1 MAEKKKKKP
10 KKPML
15 KFPRRMQKKLLVMF
29 GIIACMLVGL
39 IARIMYIEYTSGEK
53 YEKIVLSQQE
63 YDSKIIP
70 YQRGDIVDSKGTVMA
85 TSIAVYNVILDC
97 SVLTSDED
105 YIEPTISALV
115 QCFPELTEDQL
126 YGYVRDK
133 ADSRYIVLIKKASYD
148 EIQPFVE
155 MQEAEDEKGRSVNP
169 NIKGVWFEKEYQRE
183 YPYGS
188 LASSV
193 IGFTAAGNVGVNGLE
208 NYYNDT
214 LNGINGREYGYLN
227 TDNNFEKTIEQAVN
241 GNNIVST
248 IDVNI
253 QSIVEA
259 KIAEFNAAYTNA
271 YREGDAG
278 ATHIGVVIMN
288 PNNGDVL
295 AMANYPNFD
304 LSNPRDLSAYYTE
317 EELAAMDD
325 DAKMDL
331 LNTLW
336 QNFCVSYTYEPGSTA
351 KPFTVAAGLETG
363 KLTGD
368 ETYYC
373 DGYELVGNDQRRV
386 NCVNRSGHGM
396 QTLEQTLMNSC
407 NDALMQMSYV
417 IGAAAFTEY
426 QQIFG
431 FGQKTNI
438 DLPGETRTD
447 SLIYTE
453 ENMTVIDLATNS
465 FGQNFNTTMIQ
476 LASGY
481 CSLIN
486 GGYLYQPR
494 LVQRITDESGNTV
507 QEMTPTLLR
516 QTVSESTSET
526 LKQYMYSTVTSG
538 TAVTAK
544 VDGYSMGGKTG
555 TAQKAGRD
563 GVNYLVSFIGFA
575 PVEDPQL
582 VIYCV
587 VDEPNAEEQYHST
600 FAQNIV
606 REILEEV
613 LPYMNIY
620 RDEEATGIHS
630 GWDVTGQATGA
641 WAMTDLVNVVEEPV
655 EDGLTDVPDTTD
667 ELQPSEED
675 AQAAAD
681 STVPVTDTGQTDG
694 TVPITDTG
702 PSDAGTD
709 TGQTDGTVPNTDTG
723 QDTDTGQ
730 GDATGDMPPA
740 VTDEPIDNNE

>member
-1 MAEKKKKKP
+1 MAKKKKKRS
-10 KKPML
+10 ML

-39 IARIMYIEYTSGEK
+39 IGRIMYIEYTSGER

-63 YDSKIIP
+63 YDSQIIP
-70 YQRGDIVDSKGTVMA
+70 YQRGDIVDAKGTVMA

-97 SVLTSDED
+97 SVLTSDDD

-115 QCFPELTEDQL
+115 QCFPELTEDEL

-133 ADSRYIVLIKKASYD
+133 ADSRYIVLKKKANYD
-148 EIQPFVE
+148 EIQVFVE
-155 MQEAEDEKGRSVNP
+155 LQEAEDEKGRSVNP

-183 YPYGS
+183 YPYGF

-193 IGFTAAGNVGVNGLE
+193 IGFTASGNVGVNGLE

-227 TDNNFEKTIEQAVN
+227 TDNNFEKTIKQAVN

-253 QSIVEA
+253 QAIVEE
-259 KIAEFNAAYTNA
+259 KIAEFNEAYTGA

-278 ATHIGVVIMN
+278 ASHIGVVIMD
-288 PNNGDVL
+288 PNNGAVL
-295 AMANYPNFD
+295 AMANYPNYD

-325 DAKMDL
+325 ETKMDL

-363 KLTGD
+363 KLTGN
-368 ETYYC
+368 ESFYC

-386 NCVNRSGHGM
+386 NCVNRNGHGM

-417 IGAAAFTEY
+417 IGAEDFTKY

-431 FGQKTNI
+431 FGQKTNV

-447 SLIYTE
+447 SLIYNKD
-453 ENMTVIDLATNS
+453 NMTVIDLATNS

-481 CSLIN
+481 CSLVN

-494 LVQRITDESGNTV
+494 LVQRITDENGNTV
-507 QEMTPTLLR
+507 QEMSPTLLR

-538 TAVTAK
+538 TAATAK

-620 RDEEATGIHS
+620 RDEESTGIHS
-630 GWDVTGQATGA
+630 GWDITGQDTGQL
-641 WAMTDLVNVVEEPV
+641 AMTDTVNTVEEPV

-667 ELQPSEED
+667 ELQQPEEEG
-675 AQAAAD
+675 AETSGETA
-681 STVPVTDTGQTDG
+681 VPVTDTGQDD
-694 TVPITDTG
+694 V
-702 PSDAGTD
+702 
-709 TGQTDGTVPNTDTG
+709 
-723 QDTDTGQ
+723 
-730 GDATGDMPPA
+730 TGDMPPV
-740 VTDEPIDNNE
+740 VTDEPVDNNE